1 MDNNNIKLSIL
12 ICSIENSEREESL
25 KKLIHELN
33 KQISENYAENIVEV
47 LVEKDNGEISVGKKR
62 NILIEKANG
71 EYICFIDDDDFI
83 SKNYLNTI
91 LQNLTKDIL
100 LIRIEHIIDGVKS
113 KDIQT
118 SLYIDNLETNA
129 VIFRN
134 NHLHLCPHKKEKAL
148 WVKFQEI
155 NFAEDLH
162 YSKKLSS
169 SVVNFSL
176 VEIPLYIYND
186 NLKKSLTRNV

>member
-12 ICSIENSEREESL
+12 ICSVQNSEREESL

-118 SLYIDNLETNA
+118 SLYINNLETNA

-155 NFAEDLH
+155 NFGEDLH
-162 YSKKLSS
+162 YSKKLS
-169 SVVNFSL
+169 
-176 VEIPLYIYND
+176 YISFVY
-186 NLKKSLTRNV
+186 R